1 MWNPFR
7 RHNNAWI
14 ETDRR
19 ELRRIV
25 VTGVILVAAVLTGAG
40 FLIYSLTEK

>member
-7 RHNNAWI
+7 PHENAWI

-19 ELRRIV
+19 EFRRIV
-25 VTGVILVAAVLTGAG
+25 NIVVFLVISVLTGVG
-40 FLIYSLTEK
+40 FLIYGLTQ